1 MKNEELLDHLLHIT
15 DVLAA
20 DMDRYLRSLG
30 LTTVKAHV
38 LWTLHS
44 GGPCRQRDLATA
56 LGHSPRHVTTLVD
69 ELLAAGYVT
78 RQAHPQDRRAVLIDL
93 TPHAAALLEQ
103 MADGRTELGEQL
115 FGHLGPD
122 DRRDFGLRLRE
133 VEQTLTELTAE
144 EKPDGGRDGQRAM

>member
-20 DMDRYLRSLG
+20 DLDRYLRSLG

-93 TPHAAALLEQ
+93 TPSAATLLDQ
-103 MADGRTELGEQL
+103 MADGRTELGRQL

-122 DRRDFGLRLRE
+122 GRLELGQRLVE
-133 VEQTLTELTAE
+133 VERILLELTSE
-144 EKPDGGRDGQRAM
+144 EMVTDE